1 MTEIEYL
8 LISLAEECAEVQQAT
23 SKLLRFGPNDRYPN
37 DTAKTTLD
45 KLQDEMVDLIAL
57 VEMLEER
64 GVKIRR
70 MDMSM
75 IAGIAA
81 KKKKVAGYMV
91 YARARGTLGNDDK
104 NVTDELRQ
112 AAADYVHNILSQN
125 VAGAGE
131 LSVQADES
139 FKLLRADVKK
149 ACSKDSSS
157 TPGDTTPN
165 TGAPTST

>member
-8 LISLAEECAEVQQAT
+8 LVSLAEECAEVQQAT

-64 GVKIRR
+64 GVKVRR

-112 AAADYVHNILSQN
+112 AAADYVHNILSHN

-131 LSVQADES
+131 LTVQADES
-139 FKLLRADVKK
+139 FKLLREAVRK
-149 ACSKDSSS
+149 ACSKESSS

>member
-8 LISLAEECAEVQQAT
+8 LVSFMEEAAEIQQAT

-37 DTAKTTLD
+37 DSAKTTLD
-45 KLQDEMVDLIAL
+45 KLQDEVTDLIAL
-57 VEMLEER
+57 AEMLEER
-64 GVKIRR
+64 GVPVRR

-75 IAGIAA
+75 VHGIEA

-91 YARARGTLGNDDK
+91 YARAKGTLGNDDK

-139 FKLLRADVKK
+139 FKLLRAAVKK
-149 ACSKDSSS
+149 ACSKESSS

-165 TGAPTST
+165 TGVPTST